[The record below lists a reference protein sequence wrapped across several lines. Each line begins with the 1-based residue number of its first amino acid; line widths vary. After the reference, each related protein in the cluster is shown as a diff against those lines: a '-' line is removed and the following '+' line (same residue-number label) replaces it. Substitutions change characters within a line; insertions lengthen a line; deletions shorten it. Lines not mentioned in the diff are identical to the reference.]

1 MQEIQIDK
9 GTTVPAELST
19 PSLLLERL
27 EANPQGALFARQST
41 PGQWED
47 VSTEEFYNDVVA
59 IAKGLVAQ
67 GFNPGDKIMIMAPT
81 QYEWTLLDFAIWF
94 AGGVVVP
101 VYETSSPTQVG
112 WIMTDSHAKGAF
124 YATDRHES
132 VIRQAIKSENY
143 AYLTDMWEMTDEG
156 LNELRQAGASIT
168 DEQLRSRYSGFG
180 LADLATII
188 YTSGTL
194 GKPKGCEITHGNFVE
209 LSKQTLTSLGHV
221 VNDTSSTV
229 LFIPLAHVFARFISV
244 LCVAAGA
251 KVGHTSDIKDLV
263 DDLQSFKPD
272 FLLAVPRVFEKVYN
286 AAKAKAEDGGKGK
299 IFAAGEQTA
308 IEFSKATMAGKV
320 PFGLRL
326 KHGLFN
332 RILYGKIKEAM
343 GGRVEYAV
351 SGGAPLGSYLG
362 HFFYGI
368 GVKILEGYGLTETTA
383 PVTVNTPEQIK
394 IGTVG
399 RPLPGCGIKIADDG
413 EVLAKGVC
421 VFRGYHNIPELEKES
436 FTEDGWFRTGDMGN
450 LDQDGFLTITGRKK
464 EIIVTAGG
472 KNVAPA
478 QLEDQIRAD
487 GLIAQAM
494 VVGNEKPFIAA
505 VITLDP
511 ETLPAWLNR
520 NGIDANTPV
529 KELTEHPKVLEHV
542 QKLVDKANSS
552 VSRAEQIRKFVVLA
566 DELSVESGHLTPS
579 LKLRRANVIKD
590 YKDVIEGLYAGN
602 GH

>member
-1 MQEIQIDK
+1 MQEILIDK

-27 EANPQGALFARQST
+27 EANPKGALFARQAT

-47 VSTEEFYNDVVA
+47 VSTEEFYTDVVA

-101 VYETSSPTQVG
+101 VYETSSPSQVG
-112 WIMTDSHAKGAF
+112 WIMTDAHAKGAF
-124 YATDRHES
+124 YASDRHAS

-143 AYLTDMWEMTDEG
+143 AYLTDMWEMTEDG
-156 LNELRQAGASIT
+156 LDELRKAGSTVT
-168 DEQLRSRYSGFG
+168 DEQLRSRYAGFG

-221 VNDTSSTV
+221 VNETSSTV

-263 DDLQSFKPD
+263 NDLQSFKPD

-286 AAKAKAEDGGKGK
+286 AAKGKAEDGGKGK

-320 PFGLRL
+320 PFGLKL
-326 KHGLFN
+326 KHALFN
-332 RILYGKIKEAM
+332 KILYGKIKEAM

-436 FTEDGWFRTGDMGN
+436 FTEDGWFRTGDMGS
-450 LDQDGFLTITGRKK
+450 LDDEGFLTITGRKK

-529 KELTEHPKVLEHV
+529 EQLTEHPKVLEHV
-542 QKLVDKANSS
+542 QRLVDKANSS

-590 YKDVIEGLYAGN
+590 YEDVIEGLYN
-602 GH
+602 GQ

>member
-1 MQEIQIDK
+1 MQEIFIEK
-9 GTTVPAELST
+9 GATVPADLST

-27 EANPQGALFARQST
+27 EASPQGALFARQSA
-41 PGQWED
+41 PGRWED
-47 VSTEEFYNDVVA
+47 VSTREFYDDVVA

-67 GFNPGDKIMIMAPT
+67 GINPGDKIMIMAPT
-81 QYEWTLLDFAIWF
+81 QYEWTLLDFSIWF

-101 VYETSSPTQVG
+101 VYETSSPSQVG

-143 AYLTDMWEMTDEG
+143 AFLTDMWEMTEEG
-156 LNELRQAGASIT
+156 LNELREAGKSIT
-168 DEQLRSRYSGFG
+168 DDQLTSRYSGFG

-209 LSKQTLTSLGHV
+209 LTKQTLSSLGHV
-221 VNDTSSTV
+221 VNESSSTV
-229 LFIPLAHVFARFISV
+229 MFIPLAHVFARFISV

-272 FLLAVPRVFEKVYN
+272 FLLAVPRVFEKIYN
-286 AAKAKAEDGGKGK
+286 AAKAKAEDGGKSK

-308 IEFSKATMAGKV
+308 VEFSKASMAGKV
-320 PFGLRL
+320 PFGLKL
-326 KHGLFN
+326 KHALFN
-332 RILYGKIKEAM
+332 RILYGKIKGAM
-343 GGRVEYAV
+343 GGRIQFAV

-383 PVTVNTPEQIK
+383 PLTVNTPEQIK
-394 IGTVG
+394 IGSVG
-399 RPLPGCGIKIADDG
+399 RPLPGCGVRIAEDG

-450 LDQDGFLTITGRKK
+450 LDEEGFLTITGRKK

-487 GLIAQAM
+487 ALIAQAM

-511 ETLPAWLNR
+511 ETLPAWLKR

-529 KELTEHPKVLEHV
+529 DELTKHPKVLEHV
-542 QKLVDKANSS
+542 QRLVDRANTS
-552 VSRAEQIRKFVVLA
+552 VSRAEHIRKFVVLA
-566 DELSVESGHLTPS
+566 AELSVESGHLTPS
-579 LKLRRANVIKD
+579 LKLRRANVMKD
-590 YKDVIEGLYAGN
+590 YEDVIEGLYN
-602 GH
+602 GK

>member
-1 MQEIQIDK
+1 MQEIFIEK
-9 GTTVPAELST
+9 GATVPADLST

-27 EANPQGALFARQST
+27 EASPQGALFARQSA
-41 PGQWED
+41 PGRWED
-47 VSTEEFYNDVVA
+47 VSTREFYDDVVA

-67 GFNPGDKIMIMAPT
+67 GINPGDKIMIMAPT
-81 QYEWTLLDFAIWF
+81 QYEWTLLDFSIWF

-101 VYETSSPTQVG
+101 VYETSSPSQVG

-143 AYLTDMWEMTDEG
+143 AFLTDMWEMTEEG
-156 LNELRQAGASIT
+156 LNELREAGKSIT
-168 DEQLRSRYSGFG
+168 DDQLASRYSGFG

-209 LSKQTLTSLGHV
+209 LTKQTLSSLGHV
-221 VNDTSSTV
+221 VNESSSTV
-229 LFIPLAHVFARFISV
+229 MFIPLAHVFARFISV

-272 FLLAVPRVFEKVYN
+272 FLLAVPRVFEKIYN
-286 AAKAKAEDGGKGK
+286 AAKAKAEDGGKSK

-308 IEFSKATMAGKV
+308 VEFSKASMAGKV
-320 PFGLRL
+320 PFGLKL
-326 KHGLFN
+326 KHALFN
-332 RILYGKIKEAM
+332 RILYGKIKGAM
-343 GGRVEYAV
+343 GGRIQFAV

-383 PVTVNTPEQIK
+383 PLTVNTPEQIK
-394 IGTVG
+394 IGSVG
-399 RPLPGCGIKIADDG
+399 RPLPGCGVRIAEDG

-450 LDQDGFLTITGRKK
+450 LDEEGFLTITGRKK

-487 GLIAQAM
+487 ALIAQAM

-511 ETLPAWLNR
+511 ETLPAWLKR

-529 KELTEHPKVLEHV
+529 DELTKHPKVLEHV
-542 QKLVDKANSS
+542 QRLVDRANTS
-552 VSRAEQIRKFVVLA
+552 VSRAEHIRKYVVLA
-566 DELSVESGHLTPS
+566 AELSVESGHLTPS
-579 LKLRRANVIKD
+579 LKLRRANVMKD
-590 YKDVIEGLYAGN
+590 YEDVIEGLYN
-602 GH
+602 GK

>member
-1 MQEIQIDK
+1 MQEIFIEK
-9 GTTVPAELST
+9 GATVPADLST

-27 EANPQGALFARQST
+27 EASPQGALFARQSA
-41 PGQWED
+41 PGRWED
-47 VSTEEFYNDVVA
+47 VSTREFYDDVVA

-67 GFNPGDKIMIMAPT
+67 GINPGDKIMIMAPT
-81 QYEWTLLDFAIWF
+81 QYEWTLLDFSIWF

-101 VYETSSPTQVG
+101 VYETSSPSQVG

-132 VIRQAIKSENY
+132 VIRQAIKGENY
-143 AYLTDMWEMTDEG
+143 AFLTDMWEMTEEG
-156 LNELRQAGASIT
+156 LNELREAGKSIT
-168 DEQLRSRYSGFG
+168 DDQLTSRYSGFG

-209 LSKQTLTSLGHV
+209 LTKQTLSSLGHV
-221 VNDTSSTV
+221 VNESSSTV
-229 LFIPLAHVFARFISV
+229 MFIPLAHVFARFISV

-272 FLLAVPRVFEKVYN
+272 FLLAVPRVFEKIYN
-286 AAKAKAEDGGKGK
+286 AAKAKAEDGGKSK

-308 IEFSKATMAGKV
+308 VEFSKASMAGKV
-320 PFGLRL
+320 PFGLKL
-326 KHGLFN
+326 KHALFN
-332 RILYGKIKEAM
+332 RILYGKIKGAM
-343 GGRVEYAV
+343 GGRIQFAV

-383 PVTVNTPEQIK
+383 PLTVNTPEQIK
-394 IGTVG
+394 IGSVG
-399 RPLPGCGIKIADDG
+399 RPLPGCGVRIAEDG

-450 LDQDGFLTITGRKK
+450 LDEEGFLTITGRKK

-487 GLIAQAM
+487 ALIAQAM

-511 ETLPAWLNR
+511 ETLPAWLKR

-529 KELTEHPKVLEHV
+529 DELTKHPKVLEHV
-542 QKLVDKANSS
+542 QRLVDRANTS
-552 VSRAEQIRKFVVLA
+552 VSRAEHIRKFVVLA
-566 DELSVESGHLTPS
+566 AELSVESGHLTPS
-579 LKLRRANVIKD
+579 LKLRRANVMKD
-590 YKDVIEGLYAGN
+590 YEDVIEGLYN
-602 GH
+602 GK